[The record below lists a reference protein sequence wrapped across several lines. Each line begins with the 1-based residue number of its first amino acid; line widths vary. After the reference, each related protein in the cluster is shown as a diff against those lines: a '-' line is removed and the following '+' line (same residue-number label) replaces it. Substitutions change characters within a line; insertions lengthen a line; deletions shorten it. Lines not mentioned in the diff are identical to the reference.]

1 MHSRCS
7 DTFPSQR
14 TSKGTEDR
22 PADKLSVAAR
32 EVQRCD
38 GAEQREVKDGHAQEL
53 WLWDICIYGIEVYIW
68 YTGIYGCEVCPKTS
82 G

>member
-1 MHSRCS
+1 M
-7 DTFPSQR
+7 
-14 TSKGTEDR
+14 
-22 PADKLSVAAR
+22 AAR